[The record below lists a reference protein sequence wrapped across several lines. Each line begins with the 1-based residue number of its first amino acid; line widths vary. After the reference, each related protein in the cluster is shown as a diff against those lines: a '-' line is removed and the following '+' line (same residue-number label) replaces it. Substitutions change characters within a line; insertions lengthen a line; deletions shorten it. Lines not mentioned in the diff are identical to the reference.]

1 MKFPRDLARCTGEL
15 PVGGT
20 ALVEMV
26 ETLFTQKVT
35 SGVEP
40 NAAAA
45 GALQEVI
52 AHLEASAAQR
62 HRLYHY
68 RRRHRSRHYRGKFN
82 SETFSGNLCFFGNR
96 W

>member
-52 AHLEASAAQR
+52 AHLEASAATPSSLSLPPSPPQPP
-62 HRLYHY
+62 L
-68 RRRHRSRHYRGKFN
+68 SWKIQF
-82 SETFSGNLCFFGNR
+82 
-96 W
+96 